1 MPRNSLNGKQKAI
14 YMLNKIRSWFTA
26 AEKTITTDHDQLDP
40 SKKTI
45 LVIDDD
51 IPQYDKSSGS
61 KRLFELIKIFREMN
75 LNVIFLPNDGLST
88 EPYATKLAQLG
99 VLVLQL
105 SPDRKGMLKNLK
117 GLLPRIDY
125 AWVSRPMLNLE
136 FQKILKSKKQI
147 RIIFDTVDL
156 HYVRMQRQAKN
167 EGNEKLFRKALK
179 FKKLE
184 LKLANHADATLTVTD
199 TEKLL
204 LEQEG
209 IKNVYV
215 IPNIHEIKPPS
226 AKTFTERSG
235 IIFIGGYKHE
245 PNVDAVKW
253 LIKDIM
259 PLVWKS
265 LGDITVYLLG
275 SYPSAE
281 VNALAGEKVFVPG
294 FLEEVDQYFL
304 NAKVFV
310 APLRYGA
317 GMKGKIG
324 QSLEFGLPIISTS
337 IGVEGM
343 DLIHKETA
351 LIADEASDFANQI
364 IQLYQDEHLWKKIQ
378 ENAVKSIEQ
387 YTPPVV
393 SEKIQYLLDKL
404 DLS

>member
-1 MPRNSLNGKQKAI
+1 
-14 YMLNKIRSWFTA
+14 MLNKIRSWFTV
-26 AEKTITTDHDQLDP
+26 AEKTVMENYDQLNS

-45 LVIDDD
+45 LIIDDD

-61 KRLFELIKIFREMN
+61 KRLFELIKIFRALN

-88 EPYATKLAQLG
+88 EPYATKLSDIG
-99 VLVLQL
+99 VLVLQN
-105 SPDRKGMLKNLK
+105 SPDRKGMLKKLK
-117 GLLPRIDY
+117 GLLSRIDY
-125 AWVSRPMLNLE
+125 AWISRPMLNVE
-136 FQKILKSKKQI
+136 FQEMLKSDHQI

-156 HYVRMQRQAKN
+156 HYVRMLRQAEN
-167 EGNEKLFRKALK
+167 EGNEKLHRKALK

-184 LKLANHADATLTVTD
+184 LKLANRAHATLTVTD
-199 TEKLL
+199 TEKQL

-209 IKNVYV
+209 VKNVAV
-215 IPNIHEIKPPS
+215 IPNVHQVQSPS
-226 AKTFTERSG
+226 TNSFAERKG

-265 LGDITVYLLG
+265 LGEIPVYLLG

-281 VNALAGEKVFVPG
+281 VSALSSEKIFVPG
-294 FLEEVDQYFL
+294 FLEEVDEYFL
-304 NAKVFV
+304 NARLFV

-324 QSLEFGLPIISTS
+324 QSLEFGLPIVSTT

-343 DLIHKETA
+343 DLIHEETA
-351 LIADEASDFANQI
+351 LIADEAADFANKI
-364 IQLYQDEHLWKKIQ
+364 IQLYHDEYLWNKIQ
-378 ENAVKSIEQ
+378 SNAVKSIEQ

-393 SEKIQYLLDKL
+393 SEKIRLLLSNL

>member
-1 MPRNSLNGKQKAI
+1 
-14 YMLNKIRSWFTA
+14 MLNKIRSWFTST
-26 AEKTITTDHDQLDP
+26 EKTVMEDYDQLDT

-88 EPYATKLAQLG
+88 EPYATKLNGLG
-99 VLVLQL
+99 VLRLQN
-105 SPDRKGMLKNLK
+105 SPDRKGMLKKLK
-117 GLLPRIDY
+117 VLLPGINY
-125 AWVSRPMLNLE
+125 AWISRPMLNLE
-136 FQKILKSKKQI
+136 FQKMLKSNKQI
-147 RIIFDTVDL
+147 KIIFDTVDL
-156 HYVRMQRQAKN
+156 HYVRMLRQAEN
-167 EGNEKLFRKALK
+167 EANEKLHRKALK

-184 LKLANHADATLTVTD
+184 LKLANSANATLTVTD
-199 TEKLL
+199 TEKQL

-209 IKNVYV
+209 IKNVSV
-215 IPNIHEIKPPS
+215 IPNIHQIQSPS
-226 AKTFTERSG
+226 TKSFSERKG

-253 LIKDIM
+253 FIKDIM
-259 PLVWKS
+259 PLVWES
-265 LGDITVYLLG
+265 SGGIPVYLLG

-281 VNALAGEKVFVPG
+281 VSALASEKVFVPG
-294 FLEEVDQYFL
+294 FLEEVDEYFL

-324 QSLEFGLPIISTS
+324 QSLEFGLPIISTA

-343 DLIHKETA
+343 GLIHEETA
-351 LIADEASDFANQI
+351 LIADEATDFANKI
-364 IQLYQDEHLWKKIQ
+364 IQLYQDEHLWRKIQ
-378 ENAVKSIEQ
+378 QNAVKSIEQ

-393 SEKIQYLLDKL
+393 SEKIQQLLNKL
-404 DLS
+404 DLF